1 MALKR
6 SVEAFEMW
14 VQIPGNV
21 DRFFDAMELATGTG
35 KMCFRDACYGVKV
48 PYTLMYGYVHRDE
61 VLKARYDAILA
72 SRADALVQEALDDV
86 AEAEDKD
93 TAAVAKV
100 RADTKLRIAEK
111 WDRERYGERV
121 QIDRAPQVPGGDAAL
136 LGFASELLKLVR
148 EREPRVLEQ
157 EAHALPALS
166 DGSV

>member
-1 MALKR
+1 MAYKR
-6 SVEAFEMW
+6 TQEMVLVW
-14 VQIPGNV
+14 VQVPGHI
-21 DRFFDAMELATGTG
+21 DRFFEAMENAEGTA
-35 KMCFRDACYGVKV
+35 KMAFRNACFGLKL
-48 PYTLMYGYVHRDE
+48 PYTVMYAYVDGQPE
-61 VLKARYDAILA
+61 LKARYDAFLKSKADLLA
-72 SRADALVQEALDDV
+72 HEALEDV
-86 AEAEDKD
+86 AAAMDKD

-157 EAHALPALS
+157 EGAVVPALG